1 MCGAI
6 QLVFN
11 PNIGKLGFQDSQL
24 PFYWLFK
31 QVRESMVTQEISLE
45 EKRVQVPTSMNR
57 ESIFFSIPI
66 AAALTACD
74 NVVTTPVVSS
84 PMTTTNEN

>member
-1 MCGAI
+1 
-6 QLVFN
+6 
-11 PNIGKLGFQDSQL
+11 
-24 PFYWLFK
+24 
-31 QVRESMVTQEISLE
+31 MVPQEISLE

-74 NVVTTPVVSS
+74 NVVTAPVVSS
-84 PMTTTNEN
+84 PVTTTNKN